1 MTMPFS
7 VRVLLLSVAL
17 TAAAPV
23 LAQKQSLG
31 DRVTQLEQQTAAQ
44 ASSAGQANVE
54 LLNRITQMQTEIQT
68 LRNQLEQLQNENE
81 QVKQRARQQYVDLD
95 ARLQRLEGGDAA
107 VPVAPVSSSAASSMP
122 AAAAAGTPNAEAAN
136 AATPVFS
143 AEDEQAA
150 YSSAFDALRAGDY
163 VASARGF
170 QAYLRSFPQGSLAP
184 NAWYW
189 LGESYYVT
197 QNFPVALQSFE
208 SLLNLF
214 PNSAKAAD
222 ALLKLGY
229 CQIEMGNVGPGEQT
243 LNRVINVYP
252 NSDAAR
258 LAVGRLRALSLESR

>member
-1 MTMPFS
+1 MAMSSS
-7 VRVLLLSVAL
+7 VRLLLLSVAL
-17 TAAAPV
+17 TAAAPA

-81 QVKQRARQQYVDLD
+81 QLKQRARQQYVDLD

-107 VPVAPVSSSAASSMP
+107 VPAAPVAGASSSGPVPADAGAPNGAPANTVAPALSAA
-122 AAAAAGTPNAEAAN
+122 
-136 AATPVFS
+136 
-143 AEDEQAA
+143 DEQAA

-214 PNSAKAAD
+214 PNSAKAPD
-222 ALLKLGY
+222 AMLKRGY
-229 CQIEMGNVGPGEQT
+229 CQIEMGNVGRGQQT
-243 LNRVINVYP
+243 LNRVINEYP
-252 NSDAAR
+252 NSDASR
-258 LAVGRLRALSLESR
+258 LALGRLRALSLESR